1 MRRPSSLAP
10 TAGAA
15 GAADVRP
22 PRTEAPRIARL
33 RRLWGVFPFWAY
45 GRDGCVSIA
54 DVLST
59 GALRAHLLAARLAGP
74 VATSREE
81 SLRSYR
87 LFAARD
93 PRVMIGLDPEWTWEP
108 RDLIELMADK
118 CGVSA
123 DPTHTSGHDVIDPER
138 TLEALDAFAARL
150 GKAARDKV
158 PVLLGTGHPHRLLG
172 FYAALADALSAAGCT
187 VLTPAQGHCVDITT
201 RFGLRTY
208 NLDYVRGVALVR
220 EPDVLTAGR
229 ETGAH
234 SHSPL
239 PVRTALAAAAEA
251 GDPLPELVVGDHG
264 WVCGAGQLGFEAIG
278 LADTDDPAL
287 FVGEAEGRVSVVVPL
302 DDAVR
307 SDYYRPLTRYVL
319 NRACLSQ

>member
-1 MRRPSSLAP
+1 M
-10 TAGAA
+10 
-15 GAADVRP
+15 
-22 PRTEAPRIARL
+22 
-33 RRLWGVFPFWAY
+33 
-45 GRDGCVSIA
+45 
-54 DVLST
+54 LST

-74 VATSREE
+74 VATSREQ
-81 SLRSYR
+81 SLRNYR

-93 PRVMIGLDPEWTWEP
+93 PRILLGLDPEWNWGP
-108 RDLIELMADK
+108 GDLLGLMADK

-123 DPTHTSGHDVIDPER
+123 DPRDTSGTDVIDPER
-138 TLEALDAFAARL
+138 TLAALDAFAERLAEVARGRL
-150 GKAARDKV
+150 

-187 VLTPAQGHCVDITT
+187 VLTPAQGSSVDITT

-208 NLDYVRGVALVR
+208 NLDYVQGVALVR
-220 EPDVLTAGR
+220 EPGACPTGS

-234 SHSPL
+234 THSPL
-239 PVRTALAAAAEA
+239 PVRVVLEAAAEA
-251 GDPLPELVVGDHG
+251 GGPLPELVIGDHG

-287 FVGEAEGRVSVVVPL
+287 FVGEAEGQVSVVVPL